1 MKRIGMT
8 IGIRPDKIDEY
19 KKLHA
24 NVWPE
29 VLKNLTGFKF

>member
-1 MKRIGMT
+1 MKRFGWV
-8 IGIRPDKIDEY
+8 IGIKEEKIDEY

-29 VLKNLTGFKF
+29 VLQMISE